1 MNDSFS
7 TPVKDISQ
15 DLSIIEQ
22 DERPTYRRS
31 KKLKDYMEKRIE
43 MLIIGINYP
52 MKIYYK
58 NLLKYHKNQVN
69 TIIPKGNLQLLTKP
83 NRKFIII

>member
-1 MNDSFS
+1 MNDRR
-7 TPVKDISQ
+7 
-15 DLSIIEQ
+15 IE
-22 DERPTYRRS
+22 DRKE
-31 KKLKDYMEKRIE
+31 LKDYMEKRIE

-69 TIIPKGNLQLLTKP
+69 TIIPKGNLQLLTKT
-83 NRKFIII
+83 